1 MWPHQSGLR
10 EILRCVCYEKM
21 EGSRASC
28 AASRGAFGFL
38 CSQTSRNAGLWRLTP
53 ATTSQTSPPPLPRQ
67 GHGSEPPAETPT
79 GSHRFW
85 GRRAQMCWV
94 TALPRNEAAPLP
106 RRPAD
111 VPAPASRPRMP
122 SITCGKLSPTISFAY
137 ASLCQTPRKELILS
151 AAVCLEQIKRL

>member
-67 GHGSEPPAETPT
+67 GHGSESPAETPT

-85 GRRAQMCWV
+85 GRR
-94 TALPRNEAAPLP
+94 P
-106 RRPAD
+106 D
-111 VPAPASRPRMP
+111 VLSHGASQKRGGPAPPAPGRCSRSCQPAQDAFNNMWEV
-122 SITCGKLSPTISFAY
+122 ISHNF
-137 ASLCQTPRKELILS
+137 LCICKPVS
-151 AAVCLEQIKRL
+151 DP